1 MPLAISAGT
10 KKALVASNLCC
21 PKMLQSLW
29 DRNTLLLL
37 GCSFLLQSDQNLL
50 APHLSTVAHEFGM
63 NDIERDERLG
73 GELAMGLFLLGAPA
87 ALAIGA
93 CADRYPRKL
102 LLVII
107 LLVGGAASL
116 GTALAR
122 SYSDLFWMRALT
134 GVSLGSALPVT
145 FSLVGDMFAP
155 SQRTAASGRVGVAMS
170 AGVGFG
176 QAMSGFLGAW
186 LASWRAPFVVVGVLF
201 VALAAVVWMAFVEP
215 RRGAF
220 DDTGS
225 DEDEPRE
232 TARRDLAAVFR
243 TPTALLVFL
252 QGIPGC
258 VPWGVIIVYLQDYL
272 QADLGLSLERSAMV
286 LTCFAIGGFGGQ
298 FVGGELGQR
307 LYTWRKPAAAWH
319 MSIAELLSVP
329 PLVVMLTVSKA
340 EASFARLAPVAVVL
354 GLLATQTGPIVRAC
368 LTNTTAPRARA
379 SAFAVFALFDD
390 LGKGFGP
397 VVIARLVKA
406 YGRKTAFVY
415 AAVLG
420 WGVGSL
426 VNATITLTLEADER
440 RLRSTNE
447 FELVPTETLGAVGQL
462 HRRSPSHSPDASV
475 VV

>member
-1 MPLAISAGT
+1 MT
-10 KKALVASNLCC
+10 
-21 PKMLQSLW
+21 QSLL
-29 DRNTLLLL
+29 DKNTLLLL
-37 GCSFLLQSDQNLL
+37 ACSFLLQSDQNLL
-50 APHLSTVAHEFGM
+50 APHLTTVAHEFGM
-63 NDIERDERLG
+63 NDAQRDEKLG

-145 FSLVGDMFAP
+145 FSLVGDMYAP

-176 QAMSGFLGAW
+176 QAMSGFLGAA
-186 LASWRAPFVVVGVLF
+186 LDSWRAPFVVVGVLF
-201 VALAAVVWMAFVEP
+201 VALAAVVWVAFVEP

-220 DDTGS
+220 DDAGS
-225 DEDEPRE
+225 DEDEPRAE

-252 QGIPGC
+252 QGIPCC

-298 FVGGELGQR
+298 FIGGELGQR

-329 PLVVMLTVSKA
+329 PLVLMLTTSKA
-340 EASFARLAPVAVVL
+340 DASFANLAPVAVVL

-397 VVIARLVKA
+397 VVIARLVRA
-406 YGRKTAFVY
+406 YGRRRAFVY
-415 AAVLG
+415 AAVFG

-426 VNATITLTLEADER
+426 VNAAITLTLEADER

-447 FELVPTETLGAVGQL
+447 FELVPPETLGAVGQL
-462 HRRSPSHSPDASV
+462 HRRSPSHSPDATV

>member
-1 MPLAISAGT
+1 MA
-10 KKALVASNLCC
+10 
-21 PKMLQSLW
+21 QSLL
-29 DRNTLLLL
+29 DKNTLLLL
-37 GCSFLLQSDQNLL
+37 ACSFLLQSDQNLL
-50 APHLSTVAHEFGM
+50 APHLTTVAHEFGM
-63 NDIERDERLG
+63 NDVQRDEKLG

-201 VALAAVVWMAFVEP
+201 VALAAIVWIAFIEP

-225 DEDEPRE
+225 DEDEPRAE

-298 FVGGELGQR
+298 FIGGELGQR
-307 LYTWRKPAAAWH
+307 LYSWRKSAAAWH

-329 PLVVMLTVSKA
+329 PLVVILTTTKA
-340 EASFARLAPVAVVL
+340 DASFEKLAPVAVVL

-397 VVIARLVKA
+397 VVIARLVRA
-406 YGRKTAFVY
+406 YGRRRAFVI
-415 AAVLG
+415 ATIFG

-426 VNATITLTLEADER
+426 VNAAITLTLEADER

-447 FELVPTETLGAVGQL
+447 FELVPTETLGGAEQL
-462 HRRSPSHSPDASV
+462 HRRSPSHSPDGDAGLIYLDAT
-475 VV
+475 

>member
-1 MPLAISAGT
+1 MA
-10 KKALVASNLCC
+10 
-21 PKMLQSLW
+21 QSLF
-29 DRNTLLLL
+29 DKNTLLLL
-37 GCSFLLQSDQNLL
+37 ACSFLLQSDQNLL

-63 NDIERDERLG
+63 NDIQRDEKLG

-102 LLVII
+102 LLVVI
-107 LLVGGAASL
+107 LAVGGTASL

-145 FSLVGDMFAP
+145 FSLVGDMYPP

-176 QAMSGFLGAW
+176 QAMSGFLGAA
-186 LASWRAPFVVVGVLF
+186 LDSWRAPFVVVGVLF
-201 VALAAVVWMAFVEP
+201 VALAAVVWIAFVEP

-225 DEDEPRE
+225 DEDEPRAD

-252 QGIPGC
+252 QGIPCC

-298 FVGGELGQR
+298 FIGGELGQR

-329 PLVVMLTVSKA
+329 PLVLMLTTSKA
-340 EASFARLAPVAVVL
+340 DASFANLAPVAVVL
-354 GLLATQTGPIVRAC
+354 GLLAMGPAQSSALALRTQLLRGREPRPLQSLRC
-368 LTNTTAPRARA
+368 LTIWEKASGQLLLQDWCERMVAGGPSSTLPCSAGA
-379 SAFAVFALFDD
+379 SA
-390 LGKGFGP
+390 P
-397 VVIARLVKA
+397 
-406 YGRKTAFVY
+406 
-415 AAVLG
+415 
-420 WGVGSL
+420 W
-426 VNATITLTLEADER
+426 
-440 RLRSTNE
+440 
-447 FELVPTETLGAVGQL
+447 
-462 HRRSPSHSPDASV
+462 
-475 VV
+475 

>member
-1 MPLAISAGT
+1 MP
-10 KKALVASNLCC
+10 
-21 PKMLQSLW
+21 QSLW
-29 DRNTLLLL
+29 DQNTLLLL
-37 GCSFLLQSDQNLL
+37 ACSFLLQSDQNLL

-63 NDIERDERLG
+63 NDIQRDEKLG

-102 LLVII
+102 LLVLI

-176 QAMSGFLGAW
+176 QAMSGFLGAF
-186 LASWRAPFVVVGVLF
+186 LRSWRAPFVVVGLLF
-201 VALAAVVWMAFVEP
+201 FLLAVVVWMAFVEP

-220 DDTGS
+220 DDAGS
-225 DEDEPRE
+225 DEDEPRAE
-232 TARRDLAAVFR
+232 TAQRDLAAVFR

-298 FVGGELGQR
+298 FIGGELGQR
-307 LYTWRKPAAAWH
+307 LYSWRKPAAAWH

-329 PLVVMLTVSKA
+329 PLVLMLTTSRRD
-340 EASFARLAPVAVVL
+340 ASFARLAPIGFVL
-354 GLLATQTGPIVRAC
+354 GLLATQTGPLVRAC

-406 YGRKTAFVY
+406 YGRRRAFVY
-415 AAVLG
+415 AAVFG

-426 VNATITLTLEADER
+426 VNASITLTLEADER

-447 FELVPTETLGAVGQL
+447 FELVPTETLGGAGQL
-462 HRRSPSHSPDASV
+462 HRRSPSHSPDATV

>member
-1 MPLAISAGT
+1 MA
-10 KKALVASNLCC
+10 
-21 PKMLQSLW
+21 QSLL
-29 DRNTLLLL
+29 DKNTLLLL
-37 GCSFLLQSDQNLL
+37 ACSFQLQSDQNLL
-50 APHLSTVAHEFGM
+50 APHLTTVAHEIGM
-63 NDIERDERLG
+63 NDVQRDEKLG

-102 LLVII
+102 LLVLI
-107 LLVGGAASL
+107 LAVGGAASL

-176 QAMSGFLGAW
+176 QAMSGFLGAA
-186 LASWRAPFVVVGVLF
+186 LDSWRAPFVVVGVLF
-201 VALAAVVWMAFVEP
+201 VALAFVVWIAFVEP

-225 DEDEPRE
+225 DEDEPRAE
-232 TARRDLAAVFR
+232 TAQRDLAAVFR

-258 VPWGVIIVYLQDYL
+258 VPWGVIIVFLQDYL
-272 QADLGLSLERSAMV
+272 RADLGLSLERSAMV

-298 FVGGELGQR
+298 AIGGELGQR
-307 LYTWRKPAAAWH
+307 LYSWRKPAAAWH
-319 MSIAELLSVP
+319 MAIAELLSVP
-329 PLVVMLTVSKA
+329 PLVLMLTTSKA
-340 EASFARLAPVAVVL
+340 DASFARLAPVAVVL

-397 VVIARLVKA
+397 VVIARLVRA
-406 YGRKTAFVY
+406 YGRRRAFVL
-415 AAVLG
+415 ATIFG

-426 VNATITLTLEADER
+426 VNASITLTLESDER

-447 FELVPTETLGAVGQL
+447 FELVPTETLGGAEQL
-462 HRRSPSHSPDASV
+462 HRRSPSHSPDGDAGLIYLDAT
-475 VV
+475 

>member
-1 MPLAISAGT
+1 MAQHLLD
-10 KKALVASNLCC
+10 K
-21 PKMLQSLW
+21 
-29 DRNTLLLL
+29 NTLLLL
-37 GCSFLLQSDQNLL
+37 ACSFLLQSDQNLL

-63 NDIERDERLG
+63 NDVQRDEKLG
-73 GELAMGLFLLGAPA
+73 GGLAMGLFLLGAPA

-93 CADRYPRKL
+93 MADRYPRKL
-102 LLVII
+102 LLVLI

-122 SYSDLFWMRALT
+122 SYSGLFWMRALT

-176 QAMSGFLGAW
+176 QAMSGFLGAA
-186 LASWRAPFVVVGVLF
+186 LDSWRAPFVVVGVLF
-201 VALAAVVWMAFVEP
+201 VALAAVVWIAFVEP

-225 DEDEPRE
+225 DEDEPRAE

-298 FVGGELGQR
+298 FIGGELGQR

-329 PLVVMLTVSKA
+329 PLVLMLTTSKA
-340 EASFARLAPVAVVL
+340 DASFANLAPVAVVL

-397 VVIARLVKA
+397 VVIARLVRA
-406 YGRKTAFVY
+406 YGRRRAFVY
-415 AAVLG
+415 AAVFG

-426 VNATITLTLEADER
+426 VNAAITLTLEADER

-447 FELVPTETLGAVGQL
+447 FELVPTETLGGAEQL
-462 HRRSPSHSPDASV
+462 HRRSPSHSPDGDAAGLIYLDAT
-475 VV
+475 

>member
-1 MPLAISAGT
+1 MA
-10 KKALVASNLCC
+10 
-21 PKMLQSLW
+21 QSLL
-29 DRNTLLLL
+29 DKNTLLLL
-37 GCSFLLQSDQNLL
+37 ACSFLLQSDQNLL

-63 NDIERDERLG
+63 NDIQRDEKLG

-102 LLVII
+102 LLFLI

-176 QAMSGFLGAW
+176 QAMSGFLGAA
-186 LASWRAPFVVVGVLF
+186 LDSWRAPFVVVGVLF
-201 VALAAVVWMAFVEP
+201 VALAAVVWIAFVEP

-225 DEDEPRE
+225 DEDEPRAE
-232 TARRDLAAVFR
+232 TAQRDLAAVFR

-258 VPWGVIIVYLQDYL
+258 VPWGVIIVFLQDYL
-272 QADLGLSLERSAMV
+272 RADLGLSLERSAMV

-298 FVGGELGQR
+298 FIGGELGQR
-307 LYTWRKPAAAWH
+307 LYTWRKAAAAWH
-319 MSIAELLSVP
+319 MSIAELLSVL
-329 PLVVMLTVSKA
+329 PLVVILTTSRA
-340 EASFARLAPVAVVL
+340 DASFANLAPVAVVL

-397 VVIARLVKA
+397 VVIARLVRA
-406 YGRKTAFVY
+406 YGRRRAFVL
-415 AAVLG
+415 ATIFG

-426 VNATITLTLEADER
+426 VNASITLTLEADER
-440 RLRSTNE
+440 QLRSTNE
-447 FELVPTETLGAVGQL
+447 FELVPTETLGAAEQL
-462 HRRSPSHSPDASV
+462 HRRSPSHSPDATV
-475 VV
+475 VVLV

>member
-1 MPLAISAGT
+1 MT
-10 KKALVASNLCC
+10 
-21 PKMLQSLW
+21 QSLL
-29 DRNTLLLL
+29 DKNTLLLL
-37 GCSFLLQSDQNLL
+37 ACSFLLQSDQNLL
-50 APHLSTVAHEFGM
+50 APHLTTVAHEFGM
-63 NDIERDERLG
+63 NDAQRDEKLG

-145 FSLVGDMFAP
+145 FSLVGDMYAP

-176 QAMSGFLGAW
+176 QAMSGFLGAA
-186 LASWRAPFVVVGVLF
+186 LDSWRAPFVVVGVLF
-201 VALAAVVWMAFVEP
+201 VALAAVVWIAFVEP

-225 DEDEPRE
+225 DEDEPRAD

-252 QGIPGC
+252 QGIPCC

-298 FVGGELGQR
+298 FIGGELGQR

-329 PLVVMLTVSKA
+329 PLVLMLTTSKA
-340 EASFARLAPVAVVL
+340 DASFANLAPVAVVL
-354 GLLATQTGPIVRAC
+354 GLLAMGPAQSSALALRTQLLRGREPRPLQSLRC
-368 LTNTTAPRARA
+368 LTIWEKASGQLLLQDWCERMVAGGPSSTLPCSAGA
-379 SAFAVFALFDD
+379 SA
-390 LGKGFGP
+390 P
-397 VVIARLVKA
+397 
-406 YGRKTAFVY
+406 
-415 AAVLG
+415 
-420 WGVGSL
+420 W
-426 VNATITLTLEADER
+426 
-440 RLRSTNE
+440 
-447 FELVPTETLGAVGQL
+447 
-462 HRRSPSHSPDASV
+462 
-475 VV
+475 

>member
-1 MPLAISAGT
+1 
-10 KKALVASNLCC
+10 
-21 PKMLQSLW
+21 
-29 DRNTLLLL
+29 
-37 GCSFLLQSDQNLL
+37 
-50 APHLSTVAHEFGM
+50 M
-63 NDIERDERLG
+63 NDVQRDEKLG

-93 CADRYPRKL
+93 MADRYPRKL
-102 LLVII
+102 LLVLI

-176 QAMSGFLGAW
+176 QAMSGFLGAA
-186 LASWRAPFVVVGVLF
+186 LDSWRAPFVVVGVLF
-201 VALAAVVWMAFVEP
+201 VALAAIVWMAFVEP

-272 QADLGLSLERSAMV
+272 QADLGLSLRQSAMV

-329 PLVVMLTVSKA
+329 PLVVILTRSKA
-340 EASFARLAPVAVVL
+340 DASFANLAPVAVVL

-397 VVIARLVKA
+397 VVIARLIRA
-406 YGRKTAFVY
+406 YGRRRAFVY
-415 AAVLG
+415 AAVFG

-426 VNATITLTLEADER
+426 VNASITSTLEADER

-447 FELVPTETLGAVGQL
+447 FELVPTETLGGAEQL
-462 HRRSPSHSPDASV
+462 HRRTHSPDAAPPSHV

>member
-1 MPLAISAGT
+1 MAQHLLD
-10 KKALVASNLCC
+10 K
-21 PKMLQSLW
+21 
-29 DRNTLLLL
+29 NTLLLL
-37 GCSFLLQSDQNLL
+37 ACSFLLQSDQNLL
-50 APHLSTVAHEFGM
+50 APHLSTVAHEFEM
-63 NDIERDERLG
+63 NDIERDEKLG

-93 CADRYPRKL
+93 MADRYPRKL
-102 LLVII
+102 LLVLI

-176 QAMSGFLGAW
+176 QAMSGFLGAA
-186 LASWRAPFVVVGVLF
+186 LDSWRAPFVVVGVLF
-201 VALAAVVWMAFVEP
+201 VALAAVVWIAFVEP

-225 DEDEPRE
+225 DEDEPRAE

-243 TPTALLVFL
+243 TPTALLVFI

-258 VPWGVIIVYLQDYL
+258 VPWGVIIVFLQDYL
-272 QADLGLSLERSAMV
+272 RADLGLSLERSAMV

-298 FVGGELGQR
+298 FIGGELGQR
-307 LYTWRKPAAAWH
+307 LYSWRKPAAAWH

-329 PLVVMLTVSKA
+329 PLVVILTTKKA
-340 EASFARLAPVAVVL
+340 DASFASLAPVAVVL

-406 YGRKTAFVY
+406 YGRRRAFVL
-415 AAVLG
+415 ATIFG

-426 VNATITLTLEADER
+426 VNAAITLTLEADER

-447 FELVPTETLGAVGQL
+447 FELVPTETLGGAEQL
-462 HRRSPSHSPDASV
+462 HRRSPSHSPDGAATV

>member
-1 MPLAISAGT
+1 MA
-10 KKALVASNLCC
+10 
-21 PKMLQSLW
+21 QSLL
-29 DRNTLLLL
+29 DKNTLLLL
-37 GCSFLLQSDQNLL
+37 ACSFLLQSDQNLL

-63 NDIERDERLG
+63 NDIQRDEKLG

-102 LLVII
+102 LLVFI
-107 LLVGGAASL
+107 LAVGGAASL

-176 QAMSGFLGAW
+176 QAMSGFLGAA
-186 LASWRAPFVVVGVLF
+186 LDSWRAPFVVVGVLF

-220 DDTGS
+220 DDAGS
-225 DEDEPRE
+225 DEDEPSAE

-298 FVGGELGQR
+298 FIGGELGQR
-307 LYTWRKPAAAWH
+307 LYSWRKPAAAWH

-329 PLVVMLTVSKA
+329 PLVVILTTTK
-340 EASFARLAPVAVVL
+340 EDASFAKLAPVAVVL

-397 VVIARLVKA
+397 VLIARMVKA
-406 YGRKTAFVY
+406 YGRRRAFVY
-415 AAVLG
+415 AAVFG
-420 WGVGSL
+420 WGGGSL
-426 VNATITLTLEADER
+426 VNASITLTLEADER

-447 FELVPTETLGAVGQL
+447 FELVPTETLGGDRL
-462 HRRSPSHSPDASV
+462 HRRSPSHSPDGDAAGLIYLDAT
-475 VV
+475 

>member
-1 MPLAISAGT
+1 MTRPL
-10 KKALVASNLCC
+10 C
-21 PKMLQSLW
+21 

-37 GCSFLLQSDQNLL
+37 ACSFLLQSDQNLL

-63 NDIERDERLG
+63 NDIQRDEKLG

-102 LLVII
+102 LLVVI

-145 FSLVGDMFAP
+145 FSLVGDMFSP

-201 VALAAVVWMAFVEP
+201 VALAAVVWIAFVEP

-225 DEDEPRE
+225 DEDEPRAE
-232 TARRDLAAVFR
+232 TAQRDLAAVFR

-298 FVGGELGQR
+298 FIGGELGQR

-329 PLVVMLTVSKA
+329 PLVVILTTTKA
-340 EASFARLAPVAVVL
+340 DASFPNLAPVAVVL

-406 YGRKTAFVY
+406 YGRKKAFVY
-415 AAVLG
+415 AAVFG

-426 VNATITLTLEADER
+426 VNAAITLTLEADER

-447 FELVPTETLGAVGQL
+447 FELVPTETLGGAEQL
-462 HRRSPSHSPDASV
+462 HRRSPSHSPDGDAAGLIYLDAT
-475 VV
+475 

>member
-1 MPLAISAGT
+1 MA
-10 KKALVASNLCC
+10 
-21 PKMLQSLW
+21 QSLF
-29 DRNTLLLL
+29 DKNTLLLL
-37 GCSFLLQSDQNLL
+37 ACSFLLQSDQNLL

-63 NDIERDERLG
+63 NDVQRDEKLG

-93 CADRYPRKL
+93 MADRYPRKL
-102 LLVII
+102 LLVLI

-176 QAMSGFLGAW
+176 QAMSGFLGAA
-186 LASWRAPFVVVGVLF
+186 LDSWRAPFVVVGVLF

-298 FVGGELGQR
+298 FIGGELGQR

-329 PLVVMLTVSKA
+329 PLVLMLTTSRQD
-340 EASFARLAPVAVVL
+340 ASFARLALVAVVL

-397 VVIARLVKA
+397 VLIARMVKA
-406 YGRKTAFVY
+406 YGRKRAFTY
-415 AAVLG
+415 AAVFG

-426 VNATITLTLEADER
+426 VNASITLTLEADER

-447 FELVPTETLGAVGQL
+447 FELVPTETLGAAEQL
-462 HRRSPSHSPDASV
+462 HRRSPSHSPDGDAGLIYLDAT
-475 VV
+475 

>member
-1 MPLAISAGT
+1 
-10 KKALVASNLCC
+10 
-21 PKMLQSLW
+21 MLRSLW
-29 DRNTLLLL
+29 DDNTLVLLA
-37 GCSFLLQSDQNLL
+37 CSFLLQSDQNLL
-50 APHLSTVAHEFGM
+50 APHLSTVAREFGM
-63 NDIERDERLG
+63 NDIQRDEKLG

-93 CADRYPRKL
+93 MADRYPRKL
-102 LLVII
+102 LLVLI

-176 QAMSGFLGAW
+176 QAMSGFLGAA
-186 LASWRAPFVVVGVLF
+186 LDSWRAPFVVVGVLF

-220 DDTGS
+220 DDAGS
-225 DEDEPRE
+225 DEDEPRAE
-232 TARRDLAAVFR
+232 TAQRDLAAVFR

-272 QADLGLSLERSAMV
+272 QADLGLSLARSAMV

-298 FVGGELGQR
+298 FIGGELGQR

-329 PLVVMLTVSKA
+329 PLVVMLTTSKA
-340 EASFARLAPVAVVL
+340 DANFAKLAPVAVVL

-397 VVIARLVKA
+397 VVIARMVKA
-406 YGRKTAFVY
+406 YGRKTAFTY
-415 AAVLG
+415 AAVFG

-426 VNATITLTLEADER
+426 VNASITLTLEADER

-447 FELVPTETLGAVGQL
+447 FELVPTETLGGAGYL
-462 HRRSPSHSPDASV
+462 HRRSPSHSPEADAGLIYLDAT
-475 VV
+475 

>member
-1 MPLAISAGT
+1 MA
-10 KKALVASNLCC
+10 
-21 PKMLQSLW
+21 QSLF
-29 DRNTLLLL
+29 DKNTLLLL
-37 GCSFLLQSDQNLL
+37 ACFFLLQSDQNLL

-63 NDIERDERLG
+63 NDVQRDEKLG

-93 CADRYPRKL
+93 MADRHPRKL
-102 LLVII
+102 LLVLI

-145 FSLVGDMFAP
+145 FSLVGDMYP
-155 SQRTAASGRVGVAMS
+155 TSQRTAASGRVGVAMS

-176 QAMSGFLGAW
+176 QAMSGFLGAA
-186 LASWRAPFVVVGVLF
+186 LDSWRAPFVVVGVLF
-201 VALAAVVWMAFVEP
+201 VTLAAVVWIAFVEP

-225 DEDEPRE
+225 DDDEPRAE

-258 VPWGVIIVYLQDYL
+258 VPWGVIIVFLQDYL
-272 QADLGLSLERSAMV
+272 RADLGLSLERSAMV

-298 FVGGELGQR
+298 FIGGEVGQR

-329 PLVVMLTVSKA
+329 PLVVILTTTKA
-340 EASFARLAPVAVVL
+340 DASFARLAPVAVVL

-397 VVIARLVKA
+397 VVIARMVKE
-406 YGRKTAFVY
+406 YGRRRAFVY
-415 AAVLG
+415 AAVFG

-426 VNATITLTLEADER
+426 VNASITLTLEADER

-462 HRRSPSHSPDASV
+462 HRRSPSHSPDATV

>member
-1 MPLAISAGT
+1 MAQPLLD
-10 KKALVASNLCC
+10 K
-21 PKMLQSLW
+21 
-29 DRNTLLLL
+29 NTLLLL
-37 GCSFLLQSDQNLL
+37 ACSFLLQSDQNLL

-63 NDIERDERLG
+63 NDNQRDEKLG

-102 LLVII
+102 LLVVI

-176 QAMSGFLGAW
+176 QAMSGFLGAF
-186 LASWRAPFVVVGVLF
+186 LRSWRAPFVVVGLLF
-201 VALAAVVWMAFVEP
+201 FLLAVVVWTAFVEP
-215 RRGAF
+215 RRGGF
-220 DDTGS
+220 DGS
-225 DEDEPRE
+225 DDMKTSDDEDESAPSR
-232 TARRDLAAVFR
+232 AAAAQRDLAAVFR

-258 VPWGVIIVYLQDYL
+258 VPWGVIIVFLQDYL
-272 QADLGLSLERSAMV
+272 RADLGLSLERSAMV

-298 FVGGELGQR
+298 FIGGELGQR
-307 LYTWRKPAAAWH
+307 LYSWRKPAAAWH
-319 MSIAELLSVP
+319 MAIAELLSVP
-329 PLVVMLTVSKA
+329 PLVVILTTTKA
-340 EASFARLAPVAVVL
+340 DASFVRLAPVAVVL

-397 VVIARLVKA
+397 VVIARLVSM

-415 AAVLG
+415 AAVFG

-440 RLRSTNE
+440 RLRSTNG

-462 HRRSPSHSPDASV
+462 HRRTHSPDATV

>member
-1 MPLAISAGT
+1 MLRT
-10 KKALVASNLCC
+10 LCD
-21 PKMLQSLW
+21 Q
-29 DRNTLLLL
+29 NTLLLL
-37 GCSFLLQSDQNLL
+37 ACSFLLQSDQNLL

-102 LLVII
+102 LLVLI
-107 LLVGGAASL
+107 LAVGGAASL

-145 FSLVGDMFAP
+145 FSLVGDMFP
-155 SQRTAASGRVGVAMS
+155 TSQRTAASGRVGVAMS

-176 QAMSGFLGAW
+176 QAMSGFLGAF
-186 LASWRAPFVVVGVLF
+186 LRSWRAPFVVVGLLF
-201 VALAAVVWMAFVEP
+201 FLLAVVVWTAFVEP
-215 RRGAF
+215 RRGGF
-220 DDTGS
+220 DGS
-225 DEDEPRE
+225 DDMKTSDDEDESAPSR
-232 TARRDLAAVFR
+232 TAAAQRDLAAVFR

-298 FVGGELGQR
+298 FIGGELGQR
-307 LYTWRKPAAAWH
+307 LYSWWKPAAAWH

-329 PLVVMLTVSKA
+329 PLVLMLTTSKA
-340 EASFARLAPVAVVL
+340 DASFANLAPVAVVL
-354 GLLATQTGPIVRAC
+354 GLLAMGPAQSSALALRTQLLRGREPRPLQSLRC
-368 LTNTTAPRARA
+368 LTIWEKASGQLLLQDWCERMVAGGPSSTLPCSAGA
-379 SAFAVFALFDD
+379 SA
-390 LGKGFGP
+390 P
-397 VVIARLVKA
+397 
-406 YGRKTAFVY
+406 
-415 AAVLG
+415 
-420 WGVGSL
+420 W
-426 VNATITLTLEADER
+426 
-440 RLRSTNE
+440 
-447 FELVPTETLGAVGQL
+447 
-462 HRRSPSHSPDASV
+462 
-475 VV
+475 

>member
-1 MPLAISAGT
+1 MLRS
-10 KKALVASNLCC
+10 LC
-21 PKMLQSLW
+21 

-37 GCSFLLQSDQNLL
+37 ACSFLLQSDQNLL

-63 NDIERDERLG
+63 NDIQRDEKLG

-102 LLVII
+102 LLVLI

-122 SYSDLFWMRALT
+122 SYADLFWMRALT

-145 FSLVGDMFAP
+145 FSLVGDMFSP

-176 QAMSGFLGAW
+176 QAMSGFLGAF
-186 LASWRAPFVVVGVLF
+186 LRSWRAPFVVVGLLFFVL
-201 VALAAVVWMAFVEP
+201 AVVVWTAFVEP
-215 RRGAF
+215 RRGGF
-220 DDTGS
+220 DGS
-225 DEDEPRE
+225 DDMKMSDDEDESAPSR
-232 TARRDLAAVFR
+232 AAAAQRDLAAVFR

-298 FVGGELGQR
+298 FIGGELGQR

-329 PLVVMLTVSKA
+329 PLVLMLTTSRKD
-340 EASFARLAPVAVVL
+340 ASFARLAPVAVVL

-397 VVIARLVKA
+397 VVIAMLVKA
-406 YGRKTAFVY
+406 YGRRRAFVY
-415 AAVLG
+415 AAVFG

-426 VNATITLTLEADER
+426 VNAAITLTLEADER
-440 RLRSTNE
+440 RLRSSGQ
-447 FELVPTETLGAVGQL
+447 FELVPTETLGGAGNL
-462 HRRSPSHSPDASV
+462 HRRSPSHSPDAATV

>member
-1 MPLAISAGT
+1 
-10 KKALVASNLCC
+10 
-21 PKMLQSLW
+21 
-29 DRNTLLLL
+29 
-37 GCSFLLQSDQNLL
+37 
-50 APHLSTVAHEFGM
+50 
-63 NDIERDERLG
+63 
-73 GELAMGLFLLGAPA
+73 
-87 ALAIGA
+87 
-93 CADRYPRKL
+93 
-102 LLVII
+102 
-107 LLVGGAASL
+107 
-116 GTALAR
+116 
-122 SYSDLFWMRALT
+122 
-134 GVSLGSALPVT
+134 
-145 FSLVGDMFAP
+145 
-155 SQRTAASGRVGVAMS
+155 MS

-201 VALAAVVWMAFVEP
+201 VALAAVVWVAFVEP

-225 DEDEPRE
+225 DEDEPRT
-232 TARRDLAAVFR
+232 TAQRDLAAVFR

-298 FVGGELGQR
+298 FIGGELGQR

-329 PLVVMLTVSKA
+329 PLVLMLTTNRRD
-340 EASFARLAPVAVVL
+340 ASFARLAPVAVVL

-368 LTNTTAPRARA
+368 LTNTTAPRTRA

-397 VVIARLVKA
+397 VVIARLVRA
-406 YGRKTAFVY
+406 YGRRRAFVY
-415 AAVLG
+415 AAVFG

-426 VNATITLTLEADER
+426 VNASITLTLEADER

-447 FELVPTETLGAVGQL
+447 FELVPTETLGGAEQL
-462 HRRSPSHSPDASV
+462 HRRPSVSPV
-475 VV
+475 